1 MSDLQTQ
8 MKQAVAEA
16 AVAQIRDG
24 MVVGL
29 GSGSTAALM
38 IQGLGA
44 RLAAGQLHDI
54 VGVTTSFQGEVLAAE
69 LGIPLR
75 ALNAIDRIDLAI
87 DGADEVDPSFQLIK
101 GGGACHV
108 QEKLVA
114 DRAERFI
121 VVVDSTKLVQRL
133 NLDFLLP
140 VEVLPG
146 AWVQVQSRLKSMGGV
161 AELRMATRKAG
172 PVVTD
177 QGNLVLDVRFE
188 AGISDPIAL
197 ERDINNLPGVLENGL
212 FVNLADEVLV
222 GEINDGVVDLPIA
235 EYPDGSVFTPEG
247 LPSVGDVPDAEA
259 MHAQECTGPFNEATA
274 VRAAVTQEIT
284 QGGEVRTVS
293 VGDARGIHDSEHTTH
308 ENASLD
314 PTREA

>member
-8 MKQAVAEA
+8 MKQVVAEA

-38 IQGLGA
+38 IEGLGA
-44 RLAAGQLHDI
+44 RLAAGQLRDI

-75 ALNAIDRIDLAI
+75 ALNATDRIDLAI

-121 VVVDSTKLVQRL
+121 VVVDSTKLVRCL

-188 AGISDPIAL
+188 NGISDPIAL

-222 GEINDGVVDLPIA
+222 GEIKDGVA
-235 EYPDGSVFTPEG
+235 G
-247 LPSVGDVPDAEA
+247 
-259 MHAQECTGPFNEATA
+259 
-274 VRAAVTQEIT
+274 VR
-284 QGGEVRTVS
+284 
-293 VGDARGIHDSEHTTH
+293 
-308 ENASLD
+308 SLD
-314 PTREA
+314 RVG

>member
-1 MSDLQTQ
+1 MTDLQTQ

-16 AVAQIRDG
+16 AVAQIRNG

-121 VVVDSTKLVQRL
+121 VVVDSTKLVQCL

-222 GEINDGVVDLPIA
+222 GEINDGVAGVRSL
-235 EYPDGSVFTPEG
+235 ER
-247 LPSVGDVPDAEA
+247 VG
-259 MHAQECTGPFNEATA
+259 
-274 VRAAVTQEIT
+274 
-284 QGGEVRTVS
+284 
-293 VGDARGIHDSEHTTH
+293 
-308 ENASLD
+308 
-314 PTREA
+314 

>member
-222 GEINDGVVDLPIA
+222 GEINEGVAGVRSL
-235 EYPDGSVFTPEG
+235 ER
-247 LPSVGDVPDAEA
+247 VG
-259 MHAQECTGPFNEATA
+259 
-274 VRAAVTQEIT
+274 
-284 QGGEVRTVS
+284 
-293 VGDARGIHDSEHTTH
+293 
-308 ENASLD
+308 
-314 PTREA
+314 